1 MFGFS
6 LLLIWQRNRLALGVG
21 VMTAAALLPFVH
33 LAHERAEPL
42 FSWRPFARLIQE
54 ATPTKSRVFFR
65 AEDEYQLCGGLN
77 YYLRQRIDLLAP
89 PGWVPPTFLVG
100 RIDRLFTPRA
110 EFVQNWYA
118 GTAVLVSD
126 AVITLDDEAQ
136 LVPSPYVVVARAGE
150 RVLLRPA
157 SSSQRHP
164 GTVLETSVT
173 VGKHT
178 DSEDSLRKRT
188 TSVLHRVRKE
198 DEEDH

>member
-1 MFGFS
+1 
-6 LLLIWQRNRLALGVG
+6 
-21 VMTAAALLPFVH
+21 
-33 LAHERAEPL
+33 
-42 FSWRPFARLIQE
+42 
-54 ATPTKSRVFFR
+54 
-65 AEDEYQLCGGLN
+65 
-77 YYLRQRIDLLAP
+77 
-89 PGWVPPTFLVG
+89 
-100 RIDRLFTPRA
+100 LFTPRA